1 MQTKRYELR
10 HKRKLLCDSLTQS
23 KKTTQMAISID
34 NSYSND
40 LNNENSGK
48 VEEKLTNS
56 ISSKSIDSDK
66 FKQVNKP
73 N

>member
-1 MQTKRYELR
+1 
-10 HKRKLLCDSLTQS
+10 
-23 KKTTQMAISID
+23 MAISID

-40 LNNENSGK
+40 LTDENTGA

-56 ISSKSIDSDK
+56 ISSKSIDADK

>member
-1 MQTKRYELR
+1 VQTKRYELR
-10 HKRKLLCDSLTQS
+10 HKRKLLCDSLTPS
-23 KKTTQMAISID
+23 KRTTQMAISID

-40 LNNENSGK
+40 LTDENTGA

-56 ISSKSIDSDK
+56 ISSKSIDADK